1 MEKTWFTTNELLGVA
16 GLPKSRQGLNK
27 KAKDHGWER
36 RRRKG
41 VQGKGVEYAIWS
53 LPEEVKATLM
63 SATLMGTTL
72 MRETSPDYVSAALD
86 GAQEYTWI
94 QIYHQLSAEERT
106 RLIGHILREGA
117 MSVLARLENGPHKC
131 KSQDCVNKEE

>member
-16 GLPKSRQGLNK
+16 GLPRSRQGLNK
-27 KAKDHGWER
+27 KAKEHGWER

-53 LPEEVKATLM
+53 LPEEVK
-63 SATLMGTTL
+63 TTL
-72 MRETSPDYVSAALD
+72 MREAPPDNITGTSSSV
-86 GAQEYTWI
+86 QECTWM
-94 QIYHQLSAEERT
+94 QIYHQLSVEERT

-117 MSVLARLENGPHKC
+117 VGILARLENGPQEYRSK
-131 KSQDCVNKEE
+131 KEE

>member
-1 MEKTWFTTNELLGVA
+1 MKGRMMMEKTWFTTNELLGVA

-53 LPEEVKATLM
+53 LPEEVK
-63 SATLMGTTL
+63 TTL
-72 MRETSPDYVSAALD
+72 MRETSPDYAVVTPTNV
-86 GAQEYTWI
+86 QESTWI
-94 QIYHQLSAEERT
+94 QIYHQLSVEERT

-117 MSVLARLENGPHKC
+117 MGMLARLENGPWEYKN
-131 KSQDCVNKEE
+131 QDYGIKEE

>member
-53 LPEEVKATLM
+53 LPEEVK
-63 SATLMGTTL
+63 TTL
-72 MRETSPDYVSAALD
+72 MRETSPDYAVVTPTNV
-86 GAQEYTWI
+86 QESTWI
-94 QIYHQLSAEERT
+94 QIYHQLSVEERT

-117 MSVLARLENGPHKC
+117 MGMLARLENGPWEYKN
-131 KSQDCVNKEE
+131 QDYGIKEE

>member
-1 MEKTWFTTNELLGVA
+1 MKGRMMMEKAWFTTNELLGVA

-27 KAKDHGWER
+27 RAKEHGWEK

-53 LPEEVKATLM
+53 LPEAVKTSLM
-63 SATLMGTTL
+63 Q
-72 MRETSPDYVSAALD
+72 ETPPDYAAKP
-86 GAQEYTWI
+86 ATVQESTWI
-94 QIYHQLSAEERT
+94 QIYHQLSVEERT

-117 MSVLARLENGPHKC
+117 MGMLARLESGPQEYK
-131 KSQDCVNKEE
+131 NKGE

>member
-1 MEKTWFTTNELLGVA
+1 MEKAWFTTNELLGVA

-27 KAKDHGWER
+27 RAKENGWEK

-53 LPEEVKATLM
+53 LPTEVK
-63 SATLMGTTL
+63 TTL
-72 MRETSPDYVSAALD
+72 MQETAPNYAGKSATV
-86 GAQEYTWI
+86 QEHTWV

-106 RLIGHILREGA
+106 RLIEHILREGV
-117 MSVLARLENGPHKC
+117 MGMLARLENGPQEYK
-131 KSQDCVNKEE
+131 NKGE

>member
-72 MRETSPDYVSAALD
+72 MRETSPDYVPAASA

-131 KSQDCVNKEE
+131 KSLDCVNKEE

>member
-1 MEKTWFTTNELLGVA
+1 MEKAWFTTNELLGVA

-27 KAKDHGWER
+27 RAKENGWEK

-53 LPEEVKATLM
+53 LPTEVK
-63 SATLMGTTL
+63 TTL
-72 MRETSPDYVSAALD
+72 MQETAPDYAGKSATV
-86 GAQEYTWI
+86 QEHTWV
-94 QIYHQLSAEERT
+94 QIYHQLSVEERT

-117 MSVLARLENGPHKC
+117 MSMLARLENGPREYKN
-131 KSQDCVNKEE
+131 QDYGIKEE

>member
-1 MEKTWFTTNELLGVA
+1 MKGRMMMEKTWFTTNELLGVA

-53 LPEEVKATLM
+53 LPEEVK
-63 SATLMGTTL
+63 TTL
-72 MRETSPDYVSAALD
+72 MRETSPDYAVVTPTNV
-86 GAQEYTWI
+86 QESTWI
-94 QIYHQLSAEERT
+94 QIYHQLSVEERT

-117 MSVLARLENGPHKC
+117 MGMLARLENGPREYKN
-131 KSQDCVNKEE
+131 QDYGIKEE